1 MSGADMDENAVATQE
16 VESEQSEVAAV
27 DGAQVKAPVEKPS
40 VELWPVI
47 EHLIQALPIERWQTG
62 LRLMKSGLFVAKA
75 EAETVI
81 AEYRTWFKKSV
92 EHEISEEKAGRKVFG
107 EQRRLVYLQEGKRTL
122 EGYIATCDIPNPAN
136 HRRPFYLGSPTE
148 ASTALL
154 PGDPALTMAGI
165 NVKTTPE
172 QILEY
177 KVGGTVV
184 PVNMRILNSFR
195 NLASWYGALKER
207 EREIG
212 ESLKSAAVALGSILK
227 DSRDGDVKAALLRP
241 IRLEKAKATL
251 KQWKGLEIWIGPKFG
266 VEALYSFAGRSLH
279 GFLRDELSYGLGR
292 IVKGRMGS
300 FEFFN
305 RKHKFVGAFQAHGKR
320 HQLMGH
326 AFQRYVLTFIEGE
339 FPPPR
344 KGDDVVWTVRTYLE
358 ELLSAIQLAKP
369 IAPALVK
376 DYLEEG
382 THDTILCT
390 ERWLFVVTKGGVV
403 KDAIARIAKN
413 RRG

>member
-1 MSGADMDENAVATQE
+1 MDDNTVAVPEDSSAPE
-16 VESEQSEVAAV
+16 VVEGEGEESQKVPETA
-27 DGAQVKAPVEKPS
+27 KPS
-40 VELWPVI
+40 TELWPVI
-47 EHLIQALPIERWQTG
+47 EHIIQVLPIERWQAG
-62 LRLMKSGLFVAKA
+62 LRLMKGGLFVSKN
-75 EAETVI
+75 EADAVI
-81 AEYRTWFKKSV
+81 AEYRIWFRKSV
-92 EHEISEEKAGRKVFG
+92 EHELSEEKAARKVFG

-122 EGYIATCDIPNPAN
+122 EGYIAACDISNPAN
-136 HRRPFYLGSPTE
+136 FRKPFYLGSPTE
-148 ASTALL
+148 ASSALL
-154 PGDPALTMAGI
+154 PGDPALSMAGI
-165 NVKTTPE
+165 TVKAGPE

-177 KVGGTVV
+177 RVAGALV
-184 PVNMRILNSFR
+184 PVNMRVLRSFR
-195 NLASWYGALKER
+195 NLATWYGALKEK
-207 EREIG
+207 EREIS
-212 ESLKSAAVALGSILK
+212 ESLRSAAVAFGGVLK
-227 DSRDGDVKAALLRP
+227 DARDGDVKGALLRP
-241 IRLEKAKATL
+241 MRLEKVKATL

-266 VEALYSFAGRSLH
+266 VEALYAYAGRSLH
-279 GFLRDELSYGLGR
+279 GFLRDELSYGLGK

-326 AFQRYVLTFIEGE
+326 AFQRYVLAFLDGD
-339 FPPPR
+339 FPPTR

-376 DYLEEG
+376 DYLEDG
-382 THDTILCT
+382 AGDTVLCT